1 MKIQTVVI
9 NDFRG
14 FSQFKIGGMGRLT
27 LLVGTNNSGKTTVL
41 EALVILLAGGDAS
54 AVWSIL
60 SRRGEDFVVVERD
73 SNASMPSSRQV
84 DIRRLFRGHEI
95 EAGRSFSLSA
105 ETDSGPLK
113 LSAEVG
119 VPRPVQPTLFD
130 AEPPPA
136 DSVEEFLPLLT
147 LSLTWEPP
155 GRPVV
160 MPISRRG
167 GISLDSIRRWGR
179 QGPAESMPVRY
190 VTAGSLTAEIVT
202 SLLEDI
208 ILTPEE
214 DLVTKAI
221 RFIEP
226 DIERIAPAGGERS
239 RAGLRYASARGG
251 VMVKLKDVK
260 SRVPIGSMGDG
271 IWRMLGLALSVVQS
285 AGGLLLVDE
294 IDTGLHH
301 TVMKDL
307 WRFLYDCAKEFDVQI
322 VATTHSRDCFQSLA
336 VICREDVGKGSD
348 VTIHRIERGHGE
360 TVAYTEQEIVAAADF
375 DMEVR

>member
-1 MKIQTVVI
+1 MWWGVYSYVHRVHPLRGAVRLDGRTMKIQTVTI

-14 FSQFKIGGMGRLT
+14 FSQFKIGGIGRLT

-41 EALVILLAGGDAS
+41 EALVVLLAGGDVS

-60 SRRGEDFVVVERD
+60 SRRGEDFVGDRD
-73 SNASMPSSRQV
+73 PNASLPSTRQV
-84 DIRRLFRGHEI
+84 DIRCLFRGHEI
-95 EAGRSFSLSA
+95 EAGKSFSLNA
-105 ETDSGPLK
+105 VTDSAPLK
-113 LSAEVG
+113 LTAEVG
-119 VPRPVQPTLFD
+119 VPSQPTLFD
-130 AEPPPA
+130 TEPPPA
-136 DSVEEFLPLLT
+136 DSLEEFLPPLT

-167 GISLDSIRRWGR
+167 GISLDSIRRRGR
-179 QGPAESMPVRY
+179 QGTAESMPVRY
-190 VTAGSLTAEIVT
+190 VTASSLTAEIVT

-208 ILTPEE
+208 VLTPEE
-214 DLVTKAI
+214 DLVTQAI
-221 RFIEP
+221 RLIEP
-226 DIERIAPAGGERS
+226 DIERIAPAGGERF
-239 RAGLRYASARGG
+239 RAGVRYASGRGG
-251 VMVKLKDVK
+251 VVVKLKDVK

-307 WRFLYDCAKEFDVQI
+307 WRFLYACSKFRFR
-322 VATTHSRDCFQSLA
+322 TF
-336 VICREDVGKGSD
+336 RE
-348 VTIHRIERGHGE
+348 
-360 TVAYTEQEIVAAADF
+360 Y
-375 DMEVR
+375 